1 MLTNRMVNTLLFETK
16 LPFASS
22 CGSTW
27 PHCNTIYCRWGR
39 YIPRTSLAKMLYIYG
54 DRQLDRVP
62 THSRK
67 LREMAFPWKIREIS
81 GIYHAPQGMFENN
94 KISGNSHRP
103 EVRKF
108 LLFLFLDLKLGNY
121 SVFTFLLFLDLKL
134 ENYSIFRWLS
144 ARLQ

>member
-39 YIPRTSLAKMLYIYG
+39 YIPRTSLAKMLHIYG

-81 GIYHAPQGMFENN
+81 GIYQAPQGMFENN

-103 EVRKF
+103 EVRKL
-108 LLFLFLDLKLGNY
+108 LLF
-121 SVFTFLLFLDLKL
+121 VKL
-134 ENYSIFRWLS
+134 EELHIVT
-144 ARLQ
+144 ARKPLIHQNQPVAKYLHKIQPCML

>member
-39 YIPRTSLAKMLYIYG
+39 YIPRTSLAKMLHIYG

-81 GIYHAPQGMFENN
+81 GIYQAPQGMFENN

-103 EVRKF
+103 EVRKL
-108 LLFLFLDLKLGNY
+108 LLFTFSFSRPEVGKSFRIY
-121 SVFTFLLFLDLKL
+121 VFTFSRPEVGKLFHI
-134 ENYSIFRWLS
+134 SM
-144 ARLQ
+144 A

>member
-39 YIPRTSLAKMLYIYG
+39 YIPRTSLAKMLHIYG

-81 GIYHAPQGMFENN
+81 GIYQECLKTTKSQGILTGLKLENYY
-94 KISGNSHRP
+94 
-103 EVRKF
+103 F

-121 SVFTFLLFLDLKL
+121 SVFTFLLYLDLNL